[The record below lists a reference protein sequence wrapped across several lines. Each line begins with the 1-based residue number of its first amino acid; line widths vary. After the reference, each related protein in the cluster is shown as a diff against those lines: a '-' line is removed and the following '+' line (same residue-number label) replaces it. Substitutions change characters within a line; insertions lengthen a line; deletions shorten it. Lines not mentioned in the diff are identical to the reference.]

1 MSYGLLD
8 GVRIIEGSAF
18 IAAPLAGLT
27 LAQLGADVI
36 RFDAIGGGIDYGR
49 LPVAPSGR
57 SLYWTGLNK
66 GKRSLAVD
74 IRRPEGRQLVRDL
87 VALPGPGAGILLT
100 NLGPSWLSHASLTAA
115 RADLISMTI
124 EGNPDGSTAVD
135 YTVNCATGLPFVT
148 GGGSAASPVN
158 HVLPAWDVACALTAA
173 LSVASAVARRR
184 QSGAGAEM
192 RLALSDVAFAT
203 VAHLGHTAEAE
214 ILGSERP
221 SLGNDLYGAFGRDFP
236 TSDGR
241 RVMVAAISQ
250 RQWASLVAACE
261 MAEPIAALERAMDL
275 DFTDEVDRFEGRDVI
290 AGLVRRWCARR
301 SLAEIRAVFEAKGV
315 CWGLYQ
321 SFTQLVRD
329 DPRFSETNPVFQRVT
344 TEGVGTHMAA
354 GFPARIAGVERAP
367 VVPAPMLGA
376 HTDEILADVLGLGE
390 GAIGRLHD
398 QGIVAGPAA

>member
-1 MSYGLLD
+1 
-8 GVRIIEGSAF
+8 
-18 IAAPLAGLT
+18 
-27 LAQLGADVI
+27 
-36 RFDAIGGGIDYGR
+36 
-49 LPVAPSGR
+49 
-57 SLYWTGLNK
+57 
-66 GKRSLAVD
+66 
-74 IRRPEGRQLVRDL
+74 
-87 VALPGPGAGILLT
+87 
-100 NLGPSWLSHASLTAA
+100 
-115 RADLISMTI
+115 
-124 EGNPDGSTAVD
+124 
-135 YTVNCATGLPFVT
+135 
-148 GGGSAASPVN
+148 
-158 HVLPAWDVACALTAA
+158 
-173 LSVASAVARRR
+173 
-184 QSGAGAEM
+184 
-192 RLALSDVAFAT
+192 
-203 VAHLGHTAEAE
+203 
-214 ILGSERP
+214 
-221 SLGNDLYGAFGRDFP
+221 
-236 TSDGR
+236 
-241 RVMVAAISQ
+241 VMVAAISQ

-376 HTDEILADVLGLGE
+376 HTDEILVDVLGLGE
-390 GAIGRLHD
+390 SAIGRLHD